1 MEEKK
6 FAHLKSEGEKNG
18 INFIPSLMSKARTHT
33 HTHTHTHTQG
43 KSEKFTHYITGCL
56 LI

>member
-33 HTHTHTHTQG
+33 HTHTQG